1 VLECNGAY
9 ERYKK
14 LQKTRKLLRHPNIVA
29 IKRLIWE
36 AATAR
41 AFISMELCEGG
52 DLLQLITRAPGRRLS
67 ERTAARYTR
76 QVLQALA
83 HLHAAS
89 LVHGDIKPDNL
100 LLKGGGFDVIK
111 LCDFGCLAGG
121 ERGATPLS
129 GSCSYLPPEAFSLQ
143 AASSFDPIA
152 ADMWSLGVTVFT
164 MVAGYVPWRQA
175 ARSDPAYDSFVQA
188 ATAQQQQ
195 RYPEHFSS
203 ELRSLLDA
211 LLAVRPEDRCSAA
224 QAQVYAWCTTG
235 ESPAVTASSVKA
247 SSSTVE
253 PPVAEEMPPCTPP
266 CEALLLLP
274 GSTSAASA
282 AVAAAPCTI
291 SPKPDGSTAAAAL
304 PQSFSLSVST
314 SVMRRKR
321 AASFSRDLGLHVET
335 PSSAKRLRAFAC

>member
-175 ARSDPAYDSFVQA
+175 ARSDPAYDSFVNAA
-188 ATAQQQQ
+188 ATAQQ
-195 RYPEHFSS
+195 RYPEHFSPLS
-203 ELRSLLDA
+203 CA
-211 LLAVRPEDRCSAA
+211 LYWMLC
-224 QAQVYAWCTTG
+224 W
-235 ESPAVTASSVKA
+235 
-247 SSSTVE
+247 
-253 PPVAEEMPPCTPP
+253 
-266 CEALLLLP
+266 L
-274 GSTSAASA
+274 
-282 AVAAAPCTI
+282 
-291 SPKPDGSTAAAAL
+291 
-304 PQSFSLSVST
+304 
-314 SVMRRKR
+314 
-321 AASFSRDLGLHVET
+321 
-335 PSSAKRLRAFAC
+335 